1 MKFFHHG
8 LLQHGLL
15 ASLLEVLSAT
25 NVVVRWWRRKRR
37 RCAEWL
43 LVEGVFQDRFHA
55 LIAASSGLQCTISGR
70 FHPGR
75 RVLLGESDDA
85 KTRSIT
91 HLRMRLLC
99 QDPLE

>member
-1 MKFFHHG
+1 MEFFHHR

-15 ASLLEVLSAT
+15 SSLLEVLSAT

-37 RCAEWL
+37 RCSEWL

-55 LIAASSGLQCTISGR
+55 LIATSSGQQCTISGR

-75 RVLLGESDDA
+75 RILFGESDNTE
-85 KTRSIT
+85 TRSVT
-91 HLRMRLLC
+91 HLRMWLLGE
-99 QDPLE
+99 DLL